1 MITRPYVA
9 GVDSSTQS
17 CKVVVWDPAEGRVVR
32 EGRAPHPEGTE
43 VDPEAW
49 WQAFLAAAEAAG
61 GFEDVR
67 ALSVGGQQHGM
78 VVLDERGRVIRPA
91 LLWNDTR
98 SAAAARELIAERE
111 DGRRDAA
118 NAGGASGAAW
128 WANATGSVPVASLTV
143 TKLRWL
149 ADNEPEAARR
159 VAAVCLPHDYLTWRI
174 AGGFDRVGLEGLATD
189 RSDASGTGY
198 VDRSGRTYR
207 RDIVAQA
214 LRCDA
219 ARAEQITLPRIVG
232 PHEAVGRGD
241 EARGWGEITLG
252 PGAGDNAAAALGVG
266 LRPGSALLSLGTSG
280 VVAAVSERP
289 VSDPSGLVTGFSDA
303 SGRWLPLVCTL
314 NASRIID
321 AMMRVTGLGY
331 EEFDEAALSVP
342 DAGGLRLIPYFEGER
357 TPNLPEATA
366 SLEGMT
372 LSNCDRAHVARATI
386 EGLLAL
392 MRGAL
397 DAVRAQGV
405 AVERVL
411 LVGGGARSSAVRALA
426 SEALGATV
434 EVPHPGEYVALGAAM
449 QAAAVE
455 VSPPAF
461 PQVKDGSARAGETNV

>member
-1 MITRPYVA
+1 MSVRPYVA

-17 CKVVVWDPAEGRVVR
+17 CKVLVWDPAGDKVVR

-49 WQAFLAAAEAAG
+49 WDAFLKAVDAAG
-61 GFEDVR
+61 GLDDVG

-98 SAAAARELIAERE
+98 SAEAARDLIAERASGTAE
-111 DGRRDAA
+111 RTGGGDA
-118 NAGGASGAAW
+118 NDASGAAW
-128 WANATGSVPVASLTV
+128 WADATGSVPVASLTV

-149 ADNEPEAARR
+149 ADHEPEAAAR

-174 AGGFDRVGLEGLATD
+174 AGGFKRLGLEGLATD

-198 VDRSGRTYR
+198 VDRSGRAYR
-207 RDIVAQA
+207 LDILARA

-219 ARAEQITLPRIVG
+219 ERAQRIVLPRIAG
-232 PHEAVGRGD
+232 PNQAVARGD
-241 EARGWGEITLG
+241 DARGWGNIVLG

-266 LRPGSALLSLGTSG
+266 LTPGSALLSLGTSG
-280 VVAAVSERP
+280 VVAAVSDRP
-289 VSDPSGLVTGFSDA
+289 VSDASGLVTGFSDA
-303 SGRWLPLVCTL
+303 SGRWLPLACTL

-331 EEFDEAALSVP
+331 AEFDEAALSVP
-342 DAGGLRLIPYFEGER
+342 DAGGLRLTPYFEGER
-357 TPNLPEATA
+357 TPNLPDATA
-366 SLEGMT
+366 TLEGMT
-372 LSNCDRAHVARATI
+372 LANCDRAHVARATI
-386 EGLLAL
+386 EGLLTL

-405 AVERVL
+405 PVERVL
-411 LVGGGARSSAVRALA
+411 LVGGGARSHAVQALA
-426 SEALGATV
+426 SEALGARV
-434 EVPHPGEYVALGAAM
+434 DIPSPGEYVALGAAK
-449 QAAAVE
+449 QAAALDE
-455 VSPPAF
+455 R
-461 PQVKDGSARAGETNV
+461 G

>member
-61 GFEDVR
+61 GFKDVR

-98 SAAAARELIAERE
+98 SASAARELIAERE
-111 DGRRDAA
+111 AGRRDAE
-118 NAGGASGAAW
+118 NADGASGAAW
-128 WANATGSVPVASLTV
+128 WANATV

-219 ARAEQITLPRIVG
+219 ARAERIALPRIVG
-232 PHEAVGRGD
+232 PHEAVGCGD

-303 SGRWLPLVCTL
+303 SGRWLPLACTL

-449 QAAAVE
+449 QAATVE

-461 PQVKDGSARAGETNV
+461 PRVEDGSARAGETNV